1 MNDLTPAQISQIKAI
16 LAKEDFDDTVLDP
29 EMRKVPKGDVQQV
42 AAARKILA
50 KYDII
55 RVASGDL
62 YYYRLNDDVSY
73 TYSKMTER
81 TMKNLVR
88 AAYKDLRLPVSGAK
102 IKNTVDTLKESVD
115 NEVDSINR
123 DIIEILP
130 GFYWNTET
138 AEFSETPDK
147 PCFIRLFDN
156 SGFESQSAIQV
167 NMPEQYVHLIKVNY
181 NQTKG
186 WLNELDGD
194 LPDPDM
200 VDDIE
205 SLAREG
211 ARLPVPITFDFM
223 WTWACQSHGTYMDM
237 IKMIAAIFMKNKPMG
252 AFILTGLRRNGKST
266 MVKMI
271 HTLLGRANTS
281 SVRLSELSMKHK
293 NLTLATTLFNAPDEE
308 TEGKDMDAESIA
320 NFKTMAA
327 HEPLLLPVMYESK
340 PQWVP
345 TNFVS
350 VSPMNSEP
358 EWKGKSASACMQ
370 RSLIIGFH
378 ADLSK
383 FDNSGKDFAKETFTP
398 EMYASLIGVVLAVA
412 NYYKDRPLSF
422 SEDMTE
428 AREIIN
434 EQVDNKV
441 QYADLFNKWFVGY
454 LDKDLVYSDYQ
465 AWCNRHPGRF
475 CTRDELMFAIK
486 ERGGGCKRTNI
497 SRAWEKVPFK
507 VYRIGS
513 PRKGTYFLDQEYIP
527 EIGNNV
533 ANILYLNGDPECATG
548 RSVVQELEEW
558 LAQHE
563 IDEARR
569 QDG

>member
-1 MNDLTPAQISQIKAI
+1 MELTPQQVDALQNLLQQNMQQSIVSLDDKSKRVSPNDL
-16 LAKEDFDDTVLDP
+16 
-29 EMRKVPKGDVQQV
+29 QQV
-42 AAARKILA
+42 AVATNILG

-62 YYYRLNDDVSY
+62 YYYRSNDANSY
-73 TYSKMTER
+73 TYSKMNDR
-81 TMKNLVR
+81 TMKNIIR
-88 AAYKDLRLPVSGAK
+88 AAYKEMRIPASGAK
-102 IKNTVDTLKESVD
+102 IKNTVDTLKENVE
-115 NEVDSINR
+115 NEINSINR
-123 DIIEILP
+123 NIIEILP
-130 GFYWNTET
+130 GLYWNNDT
-138 AEFSETPDK
+138 AQFSETPDE

-156 SGFESQSAIQV
+156 SDFESQSAIQID
-167 NMPEQYVHLIKVNY
+167 MPEGSAAIIKANY
-181 NQTKG
+181 RQTLR
-186 WLNELDGD
+186 WLELGEGD
-194 LPDPDM
+194 LPDPDDEQSIS
-200 VDDIE
+200 DD
-205 SLAREG
+205 
-211 ARLPVPITFDFM
+211 LPFPITFDFM

-237 IKMIAAIFMKNKPMG
+237 LKMIASIFMKNKPMG
-252 AFILTGLRRNGKST
+252 AFILTGLRRNGKSS

-293 NLTLATTLFNAPDEE
+293 NLTLSTTLFNAPDEE

-327 HEPLLLPVMYESK
+327 HEPLLLPVMYASK

-383 FDNSGKDFAKETFTP
+383 FDNSGKDFARETFTP
-398 EMYASLIGVVLAVA
+398 YMYQNLLGVVLAIA
-412 NYYKDRPLSF
+412 HYYKDRPLTF
-422 SEDMTE
+422 SEDMAE

-441 QYADLFNKWFVGY
+441 QYADSFNKWFVGY
-454 LDKDLVYSDYQ
+454 LDKDLVYADYQ
-465 AWCNRHPGRF
+465 AWCKRHPGKF
-475 CTRDELMFAIK
+475 CSRDELMFAIK
-486 ERGGGCKRTNI
+486 ERGGGAKRTNI
-497 SRAWEKVPFK
+497 SRDWQKTPIHA
-507 VYRIGS
+507 YRIGK
-513 PRKGTYFLDQEYIP
+513 PRRGTYFLDQEYIP
-527 EIGNNV
+527 ELKNNI
-533 ANILYLNGDPECATG
+533 ANILYLNGNMREECATD
-548 RSVVQELEEW
+548 RSVVQELDDW

-563 IDEARR
+563 IDEARK
-569 QDG
+569 QDGLS

>member
-1 MNDLTPAQISQIKAI
+1 MELTPEQVNALQNLLQQNMQQGIVLDDKSKKVSPNDL
-16 LAKEDFDDTVLDP
+16 
-29 EMRKVPKGDVQQV
+29 QQV
-42 AAARKILA
+42 AAATNILA

-62 YYYRLNDDVSY
+62 YYYRSNDANSY
-73 TYSKMTER
+73 TYSKMNDR
-81 TMKNLVR
+81 TMKNIIR
-88 AAYKDLRLPVSGAK
+88 AAYKEMRIPASGAK
-102 IKNTVDTLKESVD
+102 IKNTVDTLKENVE
-115 NEVDSINR
+115 NEINSINR
-123 DIIEILP
+123 NIIEILP
-130 GFYWNTET
+130 GLYWNNGT
-138 AEFSETPDK
+138 AQFSDTPDE

-156 SGFESQSAIQV
+156 SDFESQSAIHID
-167 NMPEQYVHLIKVNY
+167 MPEGSAAIIKANY
-181 NQTKG
+181 RQTLR
-186 WLNELDGD
+186 WLELGEGD
-194 LPDPDM
+194 LPDPDDEEAIS
-200 VDDIE
+200 DD
-205 SLAREG
+205 
-211 ARLPVPITFDFM
+211 LPFPITFDFI

-237 IKMIAAIFMKNKPMG
+237 LKMIASIFMKNKPMG

-308 TEGKDMDAESIA
+308 TEGKDMDAESVA

-327 HEPLLLPVMYESK
+327 HEPLLLPVMYASK

-383 FDNSGKDFAKETFTP
+383 FDNSGKDFARETFTP
-398 EMYASLIGVVLAVA
+398 YMYQNLLGVVLAIA
-412 NYYKDRPLSF
+412 HYYKDKPLSF
-422 SEDMTE
+422 SEDMAE
-428 AREIIN
+428 ARDIIN

-441 QYADLFNKWFVGY
+441 QYADSFNKWFVGY
-454 LDKDLVYSDYQ
+454 LDKDLVYADYQ
-465 AWCNRHPGRF
+465 AWCKRHPGKF
-475 CTRDELMFAIK
+475 CSRDELMFAIK
-486 ERGGGCKRTNI
+486 EKGGGAKRTNI
-497 SRAWEKVPFK
+497 SRDWQKTPIHA
-507 VYRIGS
+507 YRIGK

-527 EIGNNV
+527 ELKNNI
-533 ANILYLNGDPECATG
+533 ANILYLGGNMSEDRVTG
-548 RSVVQELEEW
+548 RSVVQELDDW

-563 IDEARR
+563 IDEARK
-569 QDG
+569 QDGLS